1 MNARVTTALALVL
14 TLVATVF
21 ATLPAGAQE
30 EDKPV
35 VLVWGGSYGFRH
47 PSITQGELAFTQL
60 GKETGKFTAI
70 VTENPAD
77 LNATMLEQ
85 VDAIA
90 WISTTGKPPFTQ
102 QQRDDIIRFA
112 GCGGGNLAFH
122 AAADSNYGWAE
133 YAELIGAQFD
143 SHPKNA
149 GSGEAKVN
157 IEQPKHPILAGWD
170 GAKDF
175 MLDDEYY
182 RWRGAQ
188 GLPGISL
195 PRDLPGTNVLLSLD
209 ETTVGEDIQSGPT
222 AYEHHQPIAW
232 TKTFRGAGRVYY
244 NNMGHSDQT
253 WQQPEFRTSLVN
265 GVEWVTKTRL
275 DPECFNGDKP
285 LPAPQQPPALDR
297 QARRDTVGVPCDMP
311 KAPERA
317 GYNWE
322 TRGRMKRLT
331 LRGDDMVMPS
341 AGVPG
346 GLGWGAQFYVLDLST
361 AKAAAADVVLELEIA
376 NPIDDYDLSVTTA
389 WGWYGSQNP
398 AGATSERVV
407 IRNAP
412 HCSILQVYGDNL
424 YGLTQQPP
432 RLHAIVT
439 KAVDEPDPASGP
451 GLPPPPAGVAGVI
464 TAPPSAT
471 STGFAPPTIVLPQG
485 STLTFVNADS
495 MTHDIAAEDE
505 RKGEPLFKAAYTSG
519 GGNTAEVEGV
529 EKLKPGTY
537 PFICSLHSQM
547 QGELRIQ

>member
-1 MNARVTTALALVL
+1 MTRATTAVTLVLALLAGVL
-14 TLVATVF
+14 AS
-21 ATLPAGAQE
+21 LPAGAQE
-30 EDKPV
+30 EDTPV

-60 GKETGKFTAI
+60 GLETGKFTAI

-85 VDAIA
+85 IDAIA

-112 GCGGGNLAFH
+112 GCGGGTLAFH

-195 PRDLPGTNVLLSLD
+195 PRDLPGTKVLLSLD

-222 AYEHHQPIAW
+222 PYEHHQPIAW
-232 TKTFRGAGRVYY
+232 TKTFRGQGRVYY

-265 GVEWVTKTRL
+265 GVEWVTKKRL
-275 DPECFNGDKP
+275 DPKCFNGDDP
-285 LPAPQQPPALDR
+285 LPAPQEPPALDR
-297 QARRDTVGVPCDMP
+297 KARRKSVGVPCDMP
-311 KAPERA
+311 KYPERS
-317 GYNWE
+317 GYNWQ
-322 TRGRMKRLT
+322 TNDRMKRLT
-331 LRGDDMVMPS
+331 LRGDDMLMPS
-341 AGVPG
+341 AGIPG
-346 GLGWGAQFYVLDLST
+346 GLGWGAQFYLLDLST
-361 AKAAAADVVLELEIA
+361 AKAAAADVVLELEIP

-389 WGWYGSQNP
+389 WGWYGSQKGP
-398 AGATSERVV
+398 GATTERVV

-412 HCSILQVYGDNL
+412 HCAILQVYGDNL
-424 YGLTQQPP
+424 YGLTQQAP
-432 RLHAIVT
+432 RLTAKVT
-439 KAVDEPDPASGP
+439 KSVDDSETDGAPTPPA
-451 GLPPPPAGVAGVI
+451 PPAGAAGVV
-464 TAPPSAT
+464 AT
-471 STGFAPPTIVLPQG
+471 TPNGASVGFVSPRIVLTQG
-485 STLTFVNADS
+485 SSLTFFNGDS
-495 MTHDIAAEDE
+495 MTHDVASAKT
-505 RKGEPLFKAAYTSG
+505 RKGRPLFKADYTDG
-519 GGNTAEVEGV
+519 GASNPVAGV
-529 EKLKPGTY
+529 ENLKPGTY
-537 PFICSLHSQM
+537 PFICSLHTSM
-547 QGELRIQ
+547 EGELTIL